1 MEELRDQLHGQLK
14 QRNEELRTFLA
25 PFQAE
30 KRQMTAEDQQE
41 WDRRNAE
48 MDDLEQRIDTLNKRI
63 GTEKRI
69 DEYQHDREQL
79 FAAGGH
85 EDRELSSNEELEKRF
100 LDWARGKGPGNT
112 PAETGRSAFEIPLKG
127 LEVRRNEATGRNEVI
142 ESRSES
148 RTGLLSTPSSAGG
161 ATIPQSFRAILYQH
175 LVFNAA
181 VRQTR
186 ATVLTTDSGEALL
199 LPKTTAHPADGT
211 IVGEGAVINENDPT
225 FGQGTLNAY
234 KFANLVQVSSELL
247 TDTGVDLLGYLAKAM
262 GRSLGLGAG
271 HKYVTGTGTS
281 EPQGV
286 LTGIGAASGTVVAGG
301 TGTAGVPTYK
311 ELESVYDA
319 IIPPY
324 QVNGEWLMSQN
335 AVSKL
340 RGLTDTLGRPLWLAG
355 ITGPMPNE
363 IFGHPYYLDPY
374 MPNAGTSATSIVFG
388 DFSPFF
394 IRDVNGLRFERS
406 VDFAFNTDLVTF
418 RAIIRTDSRL
428 LDLTA
433 PLAAYKGG
441 TA

>member
-1 MEELRDQLHGQLK
+1 MKELRDQLHGQLK
-14 QRNEELRTFLA
+14 QRNEELRTFLE
-25 PFQAE
+25 PFQSE
-30 KRQMTAEDQQE
+30 KREMSAEDQQE

-48 MDDLEQRIDTLNKRI
+48 MDDLEQRIDTLNKRL
-63 GTEKRI
+63 GTEERI
-69 DEYQHDREQL
+69 DAFQQDRERI
-79 FAAGGH
+79 FKAAGDGEH
-85 EDRELSSNEELEKRF
+85 RELDSNEEIEKRF
-100 LDWARGKGPGNT
+100 LAFVRGESGEK
-112 PAETGRSAFEIPLKG
+112 SFEIPLKG

-142 ESRSES
+142 EHRSES
-148 RTGLLSTPSSAGG
+148 RTGLLEGTTTAGG
-161 ATIPQSFRAILYQH
+161 YTVPTSFRAILYQH
-175 LVFNAA
+175 LVQNAA

-186 ATVLTTDSGEALL
+186 ATVLTTSSGEALL

-211 IVGEGAVINENDPT
+211 IVSEGAVINENDPT

-234 KFANLVQVSSELL
+234 KFANLVQVSNELL

-271 HKYVTGTGTS
+271 HKYVTGTGSS

-286 LTGIGAASGTVVAGG
+286 LVGIGAASGTVVAGG
-301 TGTAGVPTYK
+301 TGTSGVPTYK
-311 ELESVYDA
+311 ELESIYDA

-340 RGLTDTLGRPLWLAG
+340 RGLTDTLGRPLWVASISG
-355 ITGPMPNE
+355 AMPNE
-363 IFGHPYYLDPY
+363 IFGHPYFLDPY

-394 IRDVNGLRFERS
+394 IRDVDGLRFERS
-406 VDFAFNTDLVTF
+406 VDYAFNTDLVTF